1 MSQVTKTARMGHKLA
16 ALLAAGGLALW
27 VRAETLYPVYTVT
40 TEGDGIATNLL
51 EDCTVQIVD
60 SDGATPRQVAYA
72 DIDKSAGNFHGTF
85 VIDAASYLMGSV
97 TMTNFT
103 GEIYIRRGALIVDAV
118 GWLGVA
124 TTAQAPKLYV
134 ENGASLV
141 PTCPVTRGGK
151 IYNELHLSGTGY
163 NGIGAFCNRY
173 RASHSDYCFY
183 NSIYLE
189 ADTTIG
195 MDSYSRVDMNGNYG
209 RLVLNDHT
217 LTIKDI
223 HAVRIDTKPNFCT
236 YTARVQPGAGHIVLD
251 HVSLQVQGRNADGW
265 LGGPTNTLT
274 LINNA
279 NISYYITYVPI
290 KWTVVIGAENGGY
303 GFSDSGDASS
313 PANFP
318 NRKWNSYEGPIHVD
332 GRLYTPHHGYSYSG
346 LSLLGDIY
354 GNGWIDSPGGGWLQ
368 LGGSNTYS
376 GTTTVRN
383 GNYTGLALWREESA
397 STLSAGYY
405 VTNAPIRL
413 VADGRRTGRADLMY
427 DLPPIN
433 YHITA
438 GKSFELGATHSET
451 NVVEDLTVR
460 GGMDARI
467 ASLKKTGD
475 GELSLL
481 ANFDITGRTEIVAG
495 TVHLAPANTYSAA
508 PGLWEG
514 IFETN
519 ETVQAEFLA
528 KFQSGEWK
536 TDDIPI
542 KKQYNDTTLVLSNR
556 IVSSV
561 YLFGQKRSP
570 HWHYLMAPVYHGYIW
585 NRTSEPVTV
594 TLVGS
599 IIDAWYIGVRG
610 SKVASLYDSSRLA
623 KGTATLQP
631 GPNAIMVR
639 GWVRNNGSAGWMV
652 PSKMPNWAPYMGFA
666 MAYGTTDT
674 EYNASDYFVPT
685 NGAAACAGGDGFMF
699 TRDARAPE
707 DFTAEELATTRT
719 TITDLAMHPGA
730 YLDLAG
736 SPLFIKTLEGSG
748 SITNGDLTVKERWSL
763 GLSSISASP
772 LYLDGAL
779 AFGEGAVV
787 EFNGE
792 GARLSHDQAV
802 EKPIVNALGGIS
814 GSPTFASQSNWKLK
828 LSGDGK
834 SLVAVYY
841 PVGTKFILR

>member
-1 MSQVTKTARMGHKLA
+1 MKKIFVVLA
-16 ALLAAGGLALW
+16 ALCVCGA
-27 VRAETLYPVYTVT
+27 RAETLYPVYTVT

-51 EDCTVQIVD
+51 EECMVQVVD
-60 SDGATPRQVAYA
+60 AEGATLREVAYA
-72 DIDKSAGNFHGTF
+72 DLDKSVGNFHGTF
-85 VIDAASYLMGSV
+85 VINAASYLMGSV

-103 GEIYIRRGALIVDAV
+103 GEIRIQSGALIVDAV

-124 TTAQAPKLYV
+124 VSSQAPKVYV
-134 ENGASLV
+134 ADGASLV

-223 HAVRIDTKPNFCT
+223 HAVRIDSKPNFCT

-368 LGGSNTYS
+368 LGGSNTYA
-376 GTTTVRN
+376 GATTVRN

-495 TVHLAPANTYSAA
+495 AVHLAPANTYSAA

-610 SKVASLYDSSRLA
+610 SKVASLYDSSKLA

-674 EYNASDYFVPT
+674 NYNASDYFVPT

-699 TRDARAPE
+699 TRDTRAPE
-707 DFTAEELATTRT
+707 DFTAEELASTRT
-719 TITDLAMHPGA
+719 KIATLAMHGGT

-736 SPLFIKTLEGSG
+736 SPLFVKALEGSG
-748 SITNGDLTVKERWSL
+748 SITNGDLTVKERLSL
-763 GLSSISASP
+763 RYSDVASGAT
-772 LYLDGAL
+772 LALDGAL

-787 EFNGE
+787 EFDGE
-792 GARLSHDQAV
+792 GTRLSHDQAV
-802 EKPIVNALGGIS
+802 ETPIVAAAGGIT
-814 GSPTFASQSNWKLK
+814 GSPAFSVVQPNWKMK

-834 SLVAVYY
+834 SLIAVYY
-841 PVGTKFILR
+841 PVGTKVIVR

>member
-1 MSQVTKTARMGHKLA
+1 MKRLTGLLAVAASLA
-16 ALLAAGGLALW
+16 A
-27 VRAETLYPVYTVT
+27 T
-40 TEGDGIATNLL
+40 
-51 EDCTVQIVD
+51 
-60 SDGATPRQVAYA
+60 
-72 DIDKSAGNFHGTF
+72 
-85 VIDAASYLMGSV
+85 
-97 TMTNFT
+97 
-103 GEIYIRRGALIVDAV
+103 
-118 GWLGVA
+118 
-124 TTAQAPKLYV
+124 
-134 ENGASLV
+134 
-141 PTCPVTRGGK
+141 
-151 IYNELHLSGTGY
+151 
-163 NGIGAFCNRY
+163 GAFGITDAELEKGFFDPP
-173 RASHSDYCFY
+173 ASARPH
-183 NSIYLE
+183 
-189 ADTTIG
+189 TWWHW
-195 MDSYSRVDMNGNYG
+195 MNGNVTKEGITADLEAMAQIGLGGAQIFDAGCDVPPGPVVFNSPLWFETIRHAVSEAKRLGLEIVHPNCSGWSSSGGPWIAPSNAMKSVVFSKAEVRGPKRFSAKLAQPHTPRDYYRDFRVVAFRIPAAEVADREKVPCRITTPQTDDPKELAKLTDGNLNTYVEMQRKESDKHVFTVEYG
-209 RLVLNDHT
+209 RSVE
-217 LTIKDI
+217 
-223 HAVRIDTKPNFCT
+223 AACVA
-236 YTARVQPGAGHIVLD
+236 YQLD
-251 HVSLQVQGRNADGW
+251 GGDNWGEVAEMEVEVSADGKQW
-265 LGGPTNTLT
+265 RGM
-274 LINNA
+274 
-279 NISYYITYVPI
+279 
-290 KWTVVIGAENGGY
+290 
-303 GFSDSGDASS
+303 
-313 PANFP
+313 
-318 NRKWNSYEGPIHVD
+318 
-332 GRLYTPHHGYSYSG
+332 GRR
-346 LSLLGDIY
+346 
-354 GNGWIDSPGGGWLQ
+354 PGGGWLQ
-368 LGGSNTYS
+368 LGGSNTYA
-376 GTTTVRN
+376 GATTVRN

-495 TVHLAPANTYSAA
+495 TVRLAPANTYSAA

-519 ETVQAEFLA
+519 ETVTAEFLA
-528 KFQSGEWK
+528 KFKSGEWK

-561 YLFGQKRSP
+561 YLFGRKRSP
-570 HWHYLMAPVYHGYIW
+570 YWHYMMAPVYHGYIW
-585 NRTSEPVTV
+585 NRTSEPVKV

-599 IIDAWYIGVRG
+599 IIDAWSIWARG
-610 SKVASLYDSSRLA
+610 SKVASLYDSSQLA

-639 GWVRNNGSAGWMV
+639 GWVRNNDYAGWMV

-748 SITNGDLTVKERWSL
+748 SITNGDLTVKERWTL
-763 GLSSISASP
+763 GLSNISASP

-814 GSPTFASQSNWKLK
+814 GSPAFASQPNWKLK

-834 SLVAVYY
+834 SLIAVYY

>member
-1 MSQVTKTARMGHKLA
+1 MSQVTQAARMGYKLA
-16 ALLAAGGLALW
+16 ALLAAGSLALW

-60 SDGATPRQVAYA
+60 SEGATPRTVPYA
-72 DIDKSAGNFHGTF
+72 DIDKSAGNFSGTF

-124 TTAQAPKLYV
+124 TRASAPKLYV
-134 ENGASLV
+134 EDGASLV
-141 PTCPVTRGGK
+141 PTCPVKRGGM

-163 NGIGAFCNRY
+163 NGIGAFSSQY
-173 RASHSDYCFY
+173 RAAHNDYCFF
-183 NSIYLE
+183 NHIHLD
-189 ADTTIG
+189 ADATIG
-195 MDSYSRVDMNGNYG
+195 MGTLQRVDMNGANDN

-217 LTIKDI
+217 LTIKDVR
-223 HAVRIDTKPNFCT
+223 AVRTDSKATFCT
-236 YTARVQPGAGHIVLD
+236 YTARVQPGAGHIILD
-251 HVSLQVQGRNADGW
+251 HVNLLVQGSNGSGW
-265 LGGPTNTLT
+265 LGGSTNTLT
-274 LINNA
+274 LLNNSF
-279 NISYYITYVPI
+279 ITYYNTYVPV
-290 KWTVVIGAENGGY
+290 KWTVVVRENNQSV
-303 GFSDSGDASS
+303 GFSVGGDSSG

-318 NRKWNSYEGPIHVD
+318 NKKWNSYAGPMHVD
-332 GRLYTPHHGYSYSG
+332 GWLITSLGGQSYSG

-354 GNGWIDSPGGGWLQ
+354 GNGRIDSSGGWLQ
-368 LGGSNTYS
+368 LGGSNTYA
-376 GTTTVRN
+376 GVTTVRS
-383 GNYTGLALWREESA
+383 GAYAGLALWREESA

-413 VADGRRTGRADLMY
+413 VADTRRTGRTDLMY

-433 YHITA
+433 YHISG

-451 NVVEDLTVR
+451 NVVQDLTVR

-481 ANFDITGRTEIVAG
+481 AKFDITGRTEIVAG

-519 ETVQAEFLA
+519 ETATAELA
-528 KFQSGEWK
+528 DKGVSN
-536 TDDIPI
+536 IPI
-542 KKQYNDTTLVLSNR
+542 YGIYDGTSSALSNR
-556 IVSSV
+556 VTSSA
-561 YLFGQKRSP
+561 YLFARRGSP
-570 HWHYLMAPVYHGYIW
+570 YWHYVMAPTYVGYIW
-585 NRTSEPVTV
+585 NRTSENITV
-594 TLVGS
+594 TFACAIV
-599 IIDAWYIGVRG
+599 DAWKIYLRG
-610 SKVASLYDSSRLA
+610 SKVTSLYDGSDMSTMA
-623 KGTATLQP
+623 VTLYP
-631 GPNAIMVR
+631 GANPIMLR
-639 GWVRNNGSAGWMV
+639 GWNRKTLGGWFK
-652 PSKMPNWAPYMGFA
+652 PSKKPNWNLPGMGFA
-666 MAYGTTDT
+666 MAYGNT
-674 EYNASDYFVPT
+674 ASDYDASHYFVPT
-685 NGAAACAGGDGFMF
+685 NGAAACAGGDGILF

-719 TITDLAMHPGA
+719 TIADLAMRPA
-730 YLDLAG
+730 AFLDLAG
-736 SPLFIKTLEGSG
+736 SPLFVKTLEGSG
-748 SITNGDLTVKERWSL
+748 SITNGDLTVKERWTL
-763 GLSSISASP
+763 GYSSISGSP

-787 EFNGE
+787 AFNGE
-792 GARLSHDQAV
+792 GVKLSHDQAV
-802 EKPIVNALGGIS
+802 EKPLVNALGGIS
-814 GSPTFASQSNWKLK
+814 GSPTFASQPNWKLK

-834 SLVAVYY
+834 SLVAVNY
-841 PVGTKFILR
+841 PIGTKFILR